1 MQKLDLIATTTF
13 GLEATVKRELERMGY
28 AETRVS
34 DGRVDFCG
42 DISAIARANLWLRS
56 SDRVLLRLGEFS
68 ATTFDELFEG
78 TKALPWGD
86 WITKDGKFTV
96 TGKSVKSGLFSVPD
110 CQAIVKKAV
119 VEKLRQRH
127 NVDWFDET
135 GPEYKIQV
143 ALLKDVATLTID
155 TTGPGLHKRGYRE
168 HAGAA
173 PLKETLAAALI
184 ELSFW
189 KNSRILLDGVCG
201 SGTIP
206 IEAAMMARGI
216 APGLNRGFVSQDW
229 PQIPE
234 DVWKEERRR
243 AYAAISYDTE
253 PQIYGSD
260 IDPAVIELAKANAA
274 KAGVDDCIT
283 FEATPLAKLRL
294 PGESGVAIFNPPY
307 GDRMASAKEAA
318 ALYREMGAL
327 FGGNGAWSVYVI
339 TSDED
344 FERHYGARA
353 DKKRKL
359 FNGMIKTDYYQF
371 HGKKPHSGK
380 KPIV

>member
-1 MQKLDLIATTTF
+1 MDKHNLIATTTF
-13 GLEATVKRELERMGY
+13 GLEAIVRRELERLGY
-28 AETRVS
+28 TDTTTS
-34 DGRVDFCG
+34 DGRVDFSG
-42 DISAIARANLWLRS
+42 DVSAIARANLWLRCCG
-56 SDRVLLRLGEFS
+56 RVQLKLGEFN

-96 TGKSVKSGLFSVPD
+96 TGKSVKSTLFSVPD
-110 CQAIVKKAV
+110 CQSIVKKAV
-119 VEKLRQRH
+119 VEKLKLRH

-135 GPEYKIQV
+135 GPEYTIQV
-143 ALLKDVATLTID
+143 ALLRDVATLTID

-173 PLKETLAAALI
+173 PMKETMAAALI

-189 KNSRILLDGVCG
+189 KPGRLLLDGVCG

-206 IEAAMMARGI
+206 IEAALMARGI
-216 APGLNRGFVSQDW
+216 APGLNRGFVSQSW

-234 DVWKEERRR
+234 AVWKDERRR

-253 PQIYGSD
+253 PQIYGYD
-260 IDPAVIELAKANAA
+260 IDPNAIELARANAA

-283 FEATPLAKLRL
+283 FGVSPLNKLEL
-294 PGESGVAIFNPPY
+294 PAESGVAILNPPY
-307 GDRMASAKEAA
+307 GDRMAGAKEAA

-327 FGGNGAWSVYVI
+327 FREAASWSVYVI

-359 FNGMIKTDYYQF
+359 FNGLIKTDYYQF
-371 HGKKPHSGK
+371 HGKKPSR
-380 KPIV
+380 

>member
-1 MQKLDLIATTTF
+1 MQKLNLIATTTF
-13 GLEATVKRELERMGY
+13 GLEATVKRELERLG
-28 AETRVS
+28 AADVKVF
-34 DGRVDFCG
+34 DGRVDFTG
-42 DISAIARANLWLRS
+42 DCASIVRANLWLRS
-56 SDRVLLRLGEFS
+56 SDRVLLRLGEFK
-68 ATTFDELFEG
+68 AETFDELFEK
-78 TKALPWGD
+78 TKALPWDD

-96 TGKSVKSGLFSVPD
+96 TGKSIKSTLFSVPD
-110 CQAIVKKAV
+110 CQSIVKKAV
-119 VEKLRQRH
+119 VEKLKSQH

-189 KNSRILLDGVCG
+189 KPGRILLDGVCG

-206 IEAAMMARGI
+206 IEAAMIARDI
-216 APGLNRGFVSQDW
+216 APGLNRAFVSQSW
-229 PQIPE
+229 PQIP
-234 DVWKEERRR
+234 DSIWKDERRS
-243 AYAAISYDTE
+243 AYAAISYDAQ
-253 PQIYGSD
+253 PQIYGYD
-260 IDPAVIELAKANAA
+260 IDPGVIELAKVNAA
-274 KAGVDDCIT
+274 KAGVDDCIS
-283 FEATPLAKLRL
+283 FEASPLNKLSL
-294 PGESGVAIFNPPY
+294 PGGSGVAIMNPPY
-307 GDRMASAKEAA
+307 GDRMASAREAA
-318 ALYREMGAL
+318 TLYREMGEL
-327 FGGNGAWSVYVI
+327 FIQDRSWSVYVI

-371 HGKKPHSGK
+371 HGTRPTKS
-380 KPIV
+380 

>member
-13 GLEATVKRELERMGY
+13 GLEATVKRELERLGF
-28 AETRVS
+28 ADARSS
-34 DGRVDFCG
+34 DGRVDFTG
-42 DISAIARANLWLRS
+42 DASSIARANLWLRS
-56 SDRVLLRLGEFS
+56 SDRVLLRMGEFT
-68 ATTFDELFEG
+68 ATTFDELFER
-78 TKALPWGD
+78 TKSLPWDD

-96 TGKSVKSGLFSVPD
+96 TGKSVKSTLFSVPD
-110 CQAIVKKAV
+110 CQSIVKKAV
-119 VEKLRQRH
+119 VEKLRSRH

-135 GPEYKIQV
+135 GPEYKVQV
-143 ALLKDVATLTID
+143 ALLKDTATLTID

-189 KNSRILLDGVCG
+189 KPGRILLDGVCG

-206 IEAAMMARGI
+206 IEAALIARGI
-216 APGLNRGFVSQDW
+216 APGLNRAFVSQTW
-229 PQIPE
+229 PQIS
-234 DVWKEERRR
+234 DLIWKDERRR

-253 PQIYGSD
+253 PQIYGYD
-260 IDPAVIELAKANAA
+260 IDPNVIELAKANAA

-283 FEATPLAKLRL
+283 FGASPLGKLSL
-294 PGESGVAIFNPPY
+294 PGAFGVCIMNPPY

-327 FGGNGAWSVYVI
+327 FAADKSWSVYVI

-344 FERHYGARA
+344 FERHYGAKA

-371 HGKKPHSGK
+371 HGRRPGHEG
-380 KPIV
+380 V